1 MIFDTEQ
8 VDSMN
13 CNAVQIVSGSV
24 MISDLPA
31 FLQSMN
37 DFSAKHKIK
46 IQGFDTRK
54 IVDKDHLLFSIYRAR
69 QSFST
74 GTNEAKDI
82 GLEVLRF
89 SSGQRKIDKSF
100 SMGLI
105 QGENRSVFV
114 FFGETTECLKAAENA
129 FKAEFGLSETIKIP
143 MSEKKPF
150 LMKQFEITDVELK
163 TAGDS
168 RLKDLVMER
177 VALVDVTR

>member
-1 MIFDTEQ
+1 
-8 VDSMN
+8 MN
-13 CNAVQIVSGSV
+13 ADEILIVSGRLF
-24 MISDLPA
+24 IADLSL
-31 FLQSMN
+31 FLQSLN
-37 DFSAKHKIK
+37 RFSAEHKVK
-46 IQGFDTRK
+46 IQGFDARK
-54 IVDKDHLLFSIYRAR
+54 IADIDHLLFSVYRAR

-105 QGENRSVFV
+105 QGENRSIFV
-114 FFGETTECLKAAENA
+114 FFGETEECLETAENA
-129 FKAEFGLSETIKIP
+129 FKAQFGISETTEIP

-150 LMKQFEITDVELK
+150 LMKQFEITDTELK
-163 TAGDS
+163 TAGES

-177 VALVDVTR
+177 VALVDVAR